1 MGPCI
6 HQLTTVWLTSIATCC
21 DIGAVTADSFQAQFS
36 SPVHYGLAIAG
47 ISLGATIAAALFVLL
62 IYCLVKR
69 RQREDEKD
77 ATRSDTEV
85 KNSINSR
92 GGAGVVAGASNFGPM
107 ALPGVAKPA
116 EAVRNGGKVQTADAG
131 NGAGV
136 RGGSGSG
143 GGDSGGRKRT
153 RPVPANV
160 QYTNPAFSSSSNQ
173 LDGAAVVGSTTSLFR
188 NSSLLRPMS
197 YTASLE
203 SNKPSDRPDS
213 LAPGKSSAALIQH
226 PQVRTSPATTLD
238 PRTFLSQD
246 GLGPT
251 SRRAVAVSDY
261 SKRLSYAEQQPQ
273 QQQQQQQPQQHQKR
287 LSYAEQ
293 RAKTGS
299 SVELVSGQVFASS
312 PVSYSATSSSSSG
325 QDRSL
330 PRQSAAMVRV
340 LPTQIEEEL
349 LGRKKHPAPPP
360 PPQAVQVGPSFPKTA
375 TRSDSFARQQK
386 PQPEQVEDPVPPRHR
401 GLNRVNLG
409 GEEDGRSVTSTV
421 LKQEALQAF
430 EFLDTLE

>member
-1 MGPCI
+1 MM
-6 HQLTTVWLTSIATCC
+6 
-21 DIGAVTADSFQAQFS
+21 
-36 SPVHYGLAIAG
+36 
-47 ISLGATIAAALFVLL
+47 
-62 IYCLVKR
+62 
-69 RQREDEKD
+69 QRDP
-77 ATRSDTEV
+77 TQQN

-92 GGAGVVAGASNFGPM
+92 GGAGVVAVPATSARWRCREF
-107 ALPGVAKPA
+107 AKPA

-143 GGDSGGRKRT
+143 GVTAVDESELDLY
-153 RPVPANV
+153 RPMFSLFSNALLSD
-160 QYTNPAFSSSSNQ
+160 TNPAFSSSSNQ

-188 NSSLLRPMS
+188 NSSLLRPVS

-203 SNKPSDRPDS
+203 SIKTVSARHPDALLPSQTTQS
-213 LAPGKSSAALIQH
+213 GCLTLSSN
-226 PQVRTSPATTLD
+226 PS
-238 PRTFLSQD
+238 S
-246 GLGPT
+246 
-251 SRRAVAVSDY
+251 SSN
-261 SKRLSYAEQQPQ
+261 SK
-273 QQQQQQQPQQHQKR
+273 PQQHQKR

-349 LGRKKHPAPPP
+349 LAER
-360 PPQAVQVGPSFPKTA
+360 S
-375 TRSDSFARQQK
+375 TRHRRRHRRLCKLARAFLRQQL
-386 PQPEQVEDPVPPRHR
+386 DPVPPRHR

>member
-47 ISLGATIAAALFVLL
+47 ISLGAAIAAALFVLL

-85 KNSINSR
+85 TNSINSR

-188 NSSLLRPMS
+188 NSSLLRPVS

-226 PQVRTSPATTLD
+226 P
-238 PRTFLSQD
+238 
-246 GLGPT
+246 
-251 SRRAVAVSDY
+251 
-261 SKRLSYAEQQPQ
+261 
-273 QQQQQQQPQQHQKR
+273 
-287 LSYAEQ
+287 
-293 RAKTGS
+293 
-299 SVELVSGQVFASS
+299 
-312 PVSYSATSSSSSG
+312 
-325 QDRSL
+325 
-330 PRQSAAMVRV
+330 QSAAMVRV